1 MGPLRRDGVP
11 GPEIGVVDAFL
22 RVVVAAEDVPGQGVE
37 KTAVFSGG
45 GRDGPLVPVPVK
57 VNDLRV
63 FQDPPSFLSL

>member
-45 GRDGPLVPVPVK
+45 GRDGSATALRPGKFMENSHLFRPLC
-57 VNDLRV
+57 
-63 FQDPPSFLSL
+63 